1 MRQHKLASSI
11 RDHEYGS
18 FMEGADREV
27 LEFIGDH
34 GKTAEQISER
44 FPAFDMARLVRAEL
58 ARPRRTDP
66 AKMQSLHSSPGPDT
80 TYVLTSRGA
89 GAIGLEPHTLHS
101 D

>member
-1 MRQHKLASSI
+1 
-11 RDHEYGS
+11 
-18 FMEGADREV
+18 
-27 LEFIGDH
+27 
-34 GKTAEQISER
+34 
-44 FPAFDMARLVRAEL
+44 MARLVRAEL